1 MKNFSPRTLLWLVFA
16 GSLLLLWNSWQIEH
30 APAPS
35 AIAVKASAVTPVANG
50 AAQTAAVVD
59 GTAVKGQSLTL
70 ENDVLRLKI
79 NTDGGV
85 VEYSE
90 MLKFKNSHD
99 KDSNVVLLN
108 HDAQNFYISRSG
120 LANDG
125 LNLNHK
131 TVFTASAPQAIMKD
145 GQETVS
151 LTLTAQNNGV
161 VLRKIYTLK
170 RGSYSL
176 DVAHGIDNGS
186 ATAFAPMLY
195 TDIVRDASQIGD
207 SQFYSTYTGPVVY
220 NEEDKFKKVDFADI
234 AKGKVPYTEKSD
246 NGWVGMVQHYFVTAW
261 VAPDKTPRS
270 FYSRTEQGAAVPTYS
285 VGEIMTLPELAPA
298 AKTQFATTLYV
309 GPQDQKVLSTV
320 APGLELAVDYGWLTM
335 IAKPVHWFMGV
346 LHGFIGNWGW
356 TIIALTILM
365 KLVFFPL
372 TAASYK
378 SMAKM
383 KALAPRLKDLQE
395 KFGDDKMKLNQ
406 ATMELYKTEKVNP
419 AGGCLPMLVQ
429 MPVFIALYYVL
440 QAAVEM
446 RGAPWMGWVQDL
458 SSPDKWFVLPVLY
471 MITMFIQT
479 KLNPKPADPM
489 QARMT
494 TWMPLIFGFTFFF
507 FPSGLVLYWV
517 VSNIFSIGQQW
528 YINKHITNAPA
539 KA

>member
-35 AIAVKASAVTPVANG
+35 AIAVKAPAVTPVANG